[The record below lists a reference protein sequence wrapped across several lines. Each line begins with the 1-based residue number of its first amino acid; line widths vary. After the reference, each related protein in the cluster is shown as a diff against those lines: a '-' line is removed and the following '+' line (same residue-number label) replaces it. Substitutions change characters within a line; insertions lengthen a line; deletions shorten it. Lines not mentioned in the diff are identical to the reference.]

1 MVKVLQYGQGNFLR
15 TFVDAFFNTLNGE
28 GKEYSVTAVTAIPHE
43 NLDAFRR
50 QGNRYHIVL
59 RGAQNGQPVETVH
72 QITVLDKVIDPFLDP
87 DSYYALASDPELK
100 LIVSNTTEAGICF
113 HETDQF
119 DGFESVTF
127 PAKLTK
133 FLYQRFLAGQ
143 QGVYL
148 LPVELIDNNADELQ
162 HCVDK
167 YIALWDLPE
176 AFKTWNQ
183 QQNFYCNTLVDRIV
197 SGYPRDE
204 ETRAHLTQLI
214 GEQDDLMAVGEPF
227 GLWVIERKG
236 EIGQYIPEGK
246 HHVDVILTEDPAYYK
261 KRKVRVLNGS
271 HTNPVPA
278 GLWEGETTVY
288 DCMKN
293 PKLRAFLLETLDQEI
308 VPFVSEDIAA
318 TKEFSDS
325 VLDRFENPYLNHQ
338 LTAIQLNSFSKWR
351 ARNLPSFRDYV
362 QRYGHIPPN
371 MTKGFA
377 YLVQL
382 YKQAKKQGDGYI
394 SVLPGR
400 EIPLVDEEPYLS
412 YFSNGGTVA
421 SLMRD
426 ETIWGEDLTRYE
438 GFLPQVEGYLNIL
451 EGGGSLL

>member
-1 MVKVLQYGQGNFLR
+1 
-15 TFVDAFFNTLNGE
+15 
-28 GKEYSVTAVTAIPHE
+28 
-43 NLDAFRR
+43 
-50 QGNRYHIVL
+50 
-59 RGAQNGQPVETVH
+59 
-72 QITVLDKVIDPFLDP
+72 
-87 DSYYALASDPELK
+87 
-100 LIVSNTTEAGICF
+100 
-113 HETDQF
+113 
-119 DGFESVTF
+119 
-127 PAKLTK
+127 
-133 FLYQRFLAGQ
+133 
-143 QGVYL
+143 
-148 LPVELIDNNADELQ
+148 
-162 HCVDK
+162 
-167 YIALWDLPE
+167 
-176 AFKTWNQ
+176 
-183 QQNFYCNTLVDRIV
+183 
-197 SGYPRDE
+197 
-204 ETRAHLTQLI
+204 
-214 GEQDDLMAVGEPF
+214 MAVGEPF

-271 HTNPVPA
+271 HTNLVPA

-293 PKLRAFLLETLDQEI
+293 PAGTRFRAFLLETLDQEI

-400 EIPLVDEEPYLS
+400 EIPLMDEEPYLS
-412 YFSNGGTVA
+412 YFSNGRTVA

>member
-119 DGFESVTF
+119 DGFESITF

-162 HCVDK
+162 RCVDK

-246 HHVDVILTEDPAYYK
+246 HHVEVILTEDPAYYK

-271 HTNPVPA
+271 HTNLVPA

-308 VPFVSEDIAA
+308 VPFVFEDIAA

-362 QRYGHIPPN
+362 QRHGHIPPN

-400 EIPLVDEEPYLS
+400 EIPLMDEEPYLS